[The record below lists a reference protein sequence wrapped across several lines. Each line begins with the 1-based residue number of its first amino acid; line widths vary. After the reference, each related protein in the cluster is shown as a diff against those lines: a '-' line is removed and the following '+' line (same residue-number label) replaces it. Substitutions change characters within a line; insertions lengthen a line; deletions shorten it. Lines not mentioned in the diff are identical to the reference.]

1 MSSGLYNTHKI
12 DFDTTLDLTRLKPYG
27 DTMNDGKVQT
37 SFTLPVKDDER
48 GEEAARQ
55 IAKKMGLEEP
65 NVAYHTALDK
75 EFTFYVVYGSC
86 VHSVNYEDIHVIT
99 VESDVM
105 SMEDTND
112 YIREHIGR
120 KVVMV
125 GASTGTDAHTV
136 GIDAI
141 MNRKG
146 FAGHY
151 GLERAAVSRFHDFA
165 CQRGCGCFAVCACDC
180 RNRAGC
186 QAVRQLHLA
195 DDLDSCLLRRRNK
208 GQVAGDTGAQYN
220 QILRAG
226 NLIGVCARVKHDALP
241 LQCQHIGRNFLSFF
255 HILQCNPRTQSVQQL
270 CRRNAASCHAAD

>member
-37 SFTLPVKDDER
+37 SFTLPIKDDER
-48 GEEAARQ
+48 
-55 IAKKMGLEEP
+55 
-65 NVAYHTALDK
+65 
-75 EFTFYVVYGSC
+75 
-86 VHSVNYEDIHVIT
+86 NYEDIHVIT

-151 GLERAAVSRFHDFA
+151 GLERYEMIEAYNLGSQVPNEEFIKKALELHADVLLVSQTVTQKDVHIQNLTNLIELLEAEGLRDKFVV
-165 CQRGCGCFAVCACDC
+165 CCGGPRITHELAKELGYDAGFGAGKYADDVASFAV
-180 RNRAGC
+180 
-186 QAVRQLHLA
+186 
-195 DDLDSCLLRRRNK
+195 
-208 GQVAGDTGAQYN
+208 TEM
-220 QILRAG
+220 
-226 NLIGVCARVKHDALP
+226 VKR
-241 LQCQHIGRNFLSFF
+241 GMK
-255 HILQCNPRTQSVQQL
+255 
-270 CRRNAASCHAAD
+270 